1 MFFSLVTLALMS
13 PIRMDVTYEA
23 QRDLCEDVAQM
34 LGEEMKLGR
43 KTVEEVELHVKRC
56 SEFVVEF
63 ESWE

>member
-1 MFFSLVTLALMS
+1 MVFFSLFLLMS

-34 LGEEMKLGR
+34 LGEELKLGR
-43 KTVEEVELHVKRC
+43 TTVERVELHVKRC
-56 SEFVVEF
+56 NEFVVEF